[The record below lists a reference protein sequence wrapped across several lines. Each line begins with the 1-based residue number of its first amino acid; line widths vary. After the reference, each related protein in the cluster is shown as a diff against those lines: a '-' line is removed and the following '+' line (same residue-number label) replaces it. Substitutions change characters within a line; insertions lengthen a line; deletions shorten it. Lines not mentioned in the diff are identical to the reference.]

1 MARACPEKLPAL
13 AGRVVTSA
21 HCLLSGLSR
30 RLFSTKALRLL
41 KQSTVDAE
49 RLLRTLAGSPDLAPF
64 RELVLPLVEHDRER
78 RSDLVRTLR
87 AYFAAGSN
95 ASEAAD
101 RMFLHRNSMLY
112 RLARI
117 QSLTGLDLKDSRAA
131 LALQL
136 GLLALEK
143 GEESDEVEHP

>member
-1 MARACPEKLPAL
+1 MDP
-13 AGRVVTSA
+13 
-21 HCLLSGLSR
+21 
-30 RLFSTKALRLL
+30 
-41 KQSTVDAE
+41 E
-49 RLLRTLAGSPDLAPF
+49 RLLRELARSPDLAPF
-64 RELVLPLVEHDRER
+64 EELVRPLVEHDRER

-87 AYFAAGSN
+87 AYFAAGAN

-117 QSLTGLDLKDSRAA
+117 QGLTGLDLKDSGAR

-136 GLLALEK
+136 GLLTLEK
-143 GEESDEVEHP
+143 GEL